1 MTTERL
7 NDMNN
12 NASKI
17 SGLRVRLLSPLLICT
32 LLLGACNQSRQTVP
46 ASSAP
51 LTRVAQAS
59 LDQAYAAQ
67 RAQQITKV
75 DYDLVFTLDET
86 NSFFT
91 GKSII
96 HFELAK
102 NNTAP
107 VTVDFDSGTIK
118 AVRLNGA
125 AIPWHYEKWFIEFAP
140 ELFRAGKNILEIEY
154 ERPYATAGDG
164 LHRFKDPTTG
174 NVYLYSNCEP
184 YNANKMYPHFDQP
197 DMKASYKLQ
206 VTAPASWQ
214 VVSALREQ
222 KITRNGAQ
230 QVWDFPQT
238 ARIPSYIFPLHAGAY
253 RVWEDNSG
261 SVPLRLFARQ
271 EMAQYVNPEEWFLF
285 TRQSF
290 DFFNEYF
297 EQPYPFVKY
306 DQLVVPDFNSGAMEN
321 LGAVTFNETFVS
333 RGVKTR
339 VERIRHGNVIAH
351 EMAHMWFG
359 NLVTMEWWNGLWLN
373 ESFAT
378 YMAYL
383 QQSKASE
390 FGTDVWDI
398 FYSNYKQLAYTMDQQ
413 VITHPI
419 ELPIINTA
427 EAFTNFDS
435 ITYGKG
441 ASVLKQ
447 LAQLVGEENFR
458 KGVASYLKKYAYQNT
473 RQADFINEIAR
484 ASGRD
489 LTDWSQT
496 WLAQAGLNK
505 INVEYQCDPN
515 NSTIASLALQQTA
528 PADLSVLREQR
539 VQLGFYKIRSGQA
552 QLLGSLPVTYT
563 GATTPVAEAKGLP
576 CPDLVFPNVDDW
588 GYVRVEL
595 DKKSMQV
602 VREHI
607 NLFDAGLRIML
618 WQNLWDEVVDARLPL
633 TEYLALAARHSV
645 QETRVEVVAALT
657 GKLKLARDYVQLMEV
672 PEKTLA
678 GAQQVLEQLTFANMN
693 AAVAGSDV
701 QKLWFDNY
709 VYSASSAHALAWMR
723 AQLMEDK
730 KQSGDK
736 KLAGLVLDQ
745 DRRWALIVRLNQ
757 YQYKDYRALTV
768 AEQKKDSSDTG
779 VQMAL
784 VSEVVRPQPE
794 VKANWFTQIIA
805 PEQTYKLAT
814 MRLVMA
820 NYLPFSQPQLR
831 SVYVPKLLAALPEMS
846 VTHEERFMLGF
857 FRGIFLRG
865 CTAGSVA
872 RLTEARDQARASHP
886 LVYRSLRVEVQ
897 EDERCVAMKQL
908 L

>member
-1 MTTERL
+1 
-7 NDMNN
+7 MNN
-12 NASKI
+12 NFSKK
-17 SGLRVRLLSPLLICT
+17 SGLIALLFCT
-32 LLLGACNQSRQTVP
+32 LLFTACNQSRHAAP
-46 ASSAP
+46 ASTIP
-51 LTRVAQAS
+51 VTRAAQVS

-75 DYDLVFTLDET
+75 DYDLAFILDET
-86 NSFFT
+86 NTFFS

-96 HFELAK
+96 HFDLAK
-102 NNTAP
+102 NNSAP

-118 AVRLNGA
+118 SVRLNGT
-125 AIPWHYEKWFIEFAP
+125 AISWRYEKWFIEFAP
-140 ELFRAGKNILEIEY
+140 ELFHTGKNTLEIDY

-184 YNANKMYPHFDQP
+184 YNANKIYPHFDQP
-197 DMKASYKLQ
+197 DLKASFKLQ

-230 QVWDFPQT
+230 QVWEFPQT
-238 ARIPSYIFPLHAGAY
+238 ARIPSYIFPLHAGPY
-253 RVWEDNSG
+253 RVWEDNSS

-271 EMAQYVNPEEWFLF
+271 EMAQYVNAPEWFLF
-285 TRQSF
+285 TQQSF
-290 DFFNEYF
+290 GFFNQYF
-297 EQPYPFVKY
+297 DQPYPFVKY

-398 FYSNYKQLAYTMDQQ
+398 FYANNKQLAYTMDQQ

-419 ELPIINTA
+419 ELPVTNTA
-427 EAFTNFDS
+427 EAFTNFDA

-458 KGVASYLKKYAYQNT
+458 QGVASYLKKHAYQNT
-473 RQADFINEIAR
+473 KQVDFINEIAL
-484 ASGRD
+484 ASDRD
-489 LTDWSQT
+489 LNGWSHT
-496 WLAQAGLNK
+496 WLAQAGVNK
-505 INVEYQCDPN
+505 MRVEYQCDAN
-515 NSTIASLALQQTA
+515 NSTITSLALQQTA
-528 PADLSVLREQR
+528 PADLPVLREQR
-539 VQLGFYKIRSGQA
+539 VQLGFYKIRAGQA
-552 QLLGSLPVTYT
+552 QLLGNLPVTYT
-563 GATTPVAEAKGLP
+563 GATTTVTEVKGLP
-576 CPDLVFPNVDDW
+576 CPDLVYPNVEDW

-602 VREHI
+602 VGEHI
-607 NLFDAGLRIML
+607 NLFDASLRIML
-618 WQNLWDEVVDARLPL
+618 WQNLWDEVLDARLPL
-633 TEYLALAARHSV
+633 TDYLALVQRHSAHESSV
-645 QETRVEVVAALT
+645 HVVAALT
-657 GKLKLARDYVQLMEV
+657 IKLKSAVDYVQLMGE
-672 PEKTLA
+672 PKNILA
-678 GAQQVLEQLTFANMN
+678 SAQQVLEQLTFANMN
-693 AAVAGSDV
+693 AAAAGSDV

-709 VYSASSAHALAWMR
+709 VYSASSTDALAWMR
-723 AQLMEDK
+723 AQLT
-730 KQSGDK
+730 GNK

-745 DRRWALIVRLNQ
+745 DRRWAMLVRLNQ
-757 YQYKDYRALTV
+757 YQYKDYLALTA

-794 VKANWFTQIIA
+794 VKANWFTQITA
-805 PEQTYKLAT
+805 QEQAYKLAT

-831 SVYVPKLLAALPEMS
+831 SVYVPKLLAALPELS
-846 VTHEERFMLGF
+846 KNQDQRFMLGF

-865 CTAGSVA
+865 CTAESVA
-872 RLTEARDQARASHP
+872 SLTEARDQSRDLHP

-897 EDERCVAMKQL
+897 EDERCVAMKKL